1 MNKKRSEESP
11 QDTLPKEKIPKGKTP
26 KEKKPTDKL
35 ADKSGMTK
43 FLQHIFGDA
52 QKKTLRRLEKRVVE
66 INKLSIKYSEMDETE
81 LRSQTEKLKKR
92 LTKLQ
97 RQVEADRAIESVKS
111 GRNSSKK
118 ASSQIA
124 NESTSARPSR
134 SLKKKLQIT
143 NDNKAL
149 DALLPDAFALVREA
163 SERTLGMRP
172 FDVQLIGGIAL
183 HEGNVAEMK
192 TGEGK
197 TLVATLPAYLNAL
210 TGRGVHVVTVND
222 YLAQRD
228 AGWMGELYS
237 YLGLSVGVIINEASF
252 IYDESYENDD
262 HDDPRLRHLKPCTRK
277 EAYRADI
284 TYGTNNEFGFDYLRD
299 NMVKDSEFLRQRELN
314 FAIVD
319 EVDSILIDEARTPL
333 IISAPAADN
342 PESYYQFAKVC
353 ARLGDEDYIVDE
365 KRRTVTLTDAGVEK
379 VQQILGIK
387 TLYTTENTRIVYHL
401 EQALRAE
408 TLFRRDKDYV
418 VTNSGEVIIVDEHTG
433 RLMNGRRYNEGLHQA
448 IEAKEGVQVRQE
460 STTLATISFQNFF
473 RLYRKLSGMTGTAF
487 TEAEEFQQIYALDVI
502 QIPPNKPII
511 RVDKDDLIFRTE
523 AAKLKAIAKEVKHYH
538 DNGQPVLVGSD
549 SIENNER
556 IAAYLEQSGIPFE
569 ILNAKNNEH
578 EASIIAKAGEK
589 GAVTLAT
596 NMAGRGTD
604 IKLADGVRELGGLV
618 VIGTARHDS
627 RRVDNQ
633 LRGRGG
639 RQGDPGTTQF
649 FVSCEDDLMRIF
661 QGDRISVLMQRLGID
676 DDQPIRNKA
685 VSRTL
690 EQAQK
695 RIEGFNFDSRKN
707 VVQYDNVIN
716 RHRKVVYTM
725 RRKIL
730 DGDNIRPEITR
741 LYKDEVA
748 ELTQFSARVNKKF
761 DENFKR
767 VFDLDP
773 DLIHTIGH
781 TRKESGRY
789 KLALSAVEELYR
801 DKELEF
807 GEETMRKVEREV
819 YLNVL
824 DTLWMQHLENMQ
836 HLREGIHWRSV
847 GQRDPLVEYRSESQK
862 LFDGL
867 QRTLREEVMHILLS
881 LSQQDLA
888 AVADDKYDT
897 ELTKMAESAT
907 EKGVNEVSSGIKNL
921 DKEFTKDAQ
930 GVSPTAKRN
939 VRRIRAED
947 NGATVTAEALDGD
960 SASGELYLSDDDL
973 ATLSSSRSA
982 GGKNTDRNTKRNQA
996 RKAKKKARQNK
1007 KRSRR

>member
-1 MNKKRSEESP
+1 MKEKRSEHQKKVETQKS
-11 QDTLPKEKIPKGKTP
+11 KKSVKAP

-35 ADKSGMTK
+35 ADKTATTK

-52 QKKTLRRLEKRVVE
+52 QKRNLRRLRGRVAE
-66 INKLSIKYSEMDETE
+66 INKLSDKYASMSKKE
-81 LRSQTEKLKKR
+81 LQEQTEVLKKR
-92 LTKLQ
+92 LSKLQ
-97 RQVEADRAIESVKS
+97 KQNQAKIAAAKVKA
-111 GRNSSKK
+111 GKK
-118 ASSQIA
+118 SDKKSDKTTKKVDPKQDNIA
-124 NESTSARPSR
+124 NT
-134 SLKKKLQIT
+134 
-143 NDNKAL
+143 NKAL
-149 DALLPDAFALVREA
+149 DQILPDAFALVREA
-163 SERTLGMRP
+163 SERILKMRP

-197 TLVATLPAYLNAL
+197 TLVATLPVYLNAL

-228 AGWMGELYS
+228 AGWMGELYNF
-237 YLGLSVGVIINEASF
+237 LGLSVGVIINEASF
-252 IYDESYENDD
+252 VYDAEYENED
-262 HDDPRLRHLKPCTRK
+262 HDDPRLKHLKPATRK
-277 EAYRADI
+277 EAYLCDV

-299 NMVKDSEFLRQRELN
+299 NMVKDPEYLRQRELN

-333 IISAPAADN
+333 IISAPAGDN
-342 PESYYQFAKVC
+342 PESYYQFAKV
-353 ARLGDEDYIVDE
+353 AAQLSDNDYIIDE
-365 KRRTVTLTDAGVEK
+365 KRRTVALTDEGVDKVQKILGVE
-379 VQQILGIK
+379 
-387 TLYTTENTRIVYHL
+387 TLYSTANTRLVYHM

-408 TLFRRDKDYV
+408 TLFKRDKDYV
-418 VTNSGEVIIVDEHTG
+418 VTNSGEVVIVDEHTG

-473 RLYRKLSGMTGTAF
+473 RLYNKLSGMTGTAF

-502 QIPPNKPII
+502 QIPPNKKIA
-511 RVDKDDLIFRTE
+511 RVDKDDLIYRTE
-523 AAKLKAIAKEVKHYH
+523 AAKLKAVAAEVKKYH
-538 DNGQPVLVGSD
+538 EKGQPVLIGSD
-549 SIENNER
+549 SIANNER
-556 IAAYLEQSGIPFE
+556 IAAYLQKEGIPFE
-569 ILNAKNNEH
+569 LLNAKNNER
-578 EASIIAKAGEK
+578 EAAIIEKAGEK

-604 IKLADGVRELGGLV
+604 IKLGKGVKELGGLV

-661 QGDRISVLMQRLGID
+661 QGDRIALLMQRLGID
-676 DDQPIRNKA
+676 DDMPIRNKT
-685 VSRTL
+685 VSKTL

-725 RRKIL
+725 RRRIL
-730 DGDNIRPEITR
+730 DGDNIRPEISR
-741 LYKDEVA
+741 LYKDEIA
-748 ELTQFSARVNKKF
+748 ELTQFSSRVNKDF
-761 DENFKR
+761 VANFKK
-767 VFDLDP
+767 VFDLDD
-773 DLIHTIGH
+773 DLLETIGLM
-781 TRKESGRY
+781 RKEKDRY
-789 KLALSAVEELYR
+789 KLALAAVEELYS

-807 GEETMRKVEREV
+807 GEDTMRKIEREV
-819 YLNVL
+819 YLQVL

-847 GQRDPLVEYRSESQK
+847 GQRDPLVEYRAESQK

-867 QRTLREEVMHILLS
+867 QRALREEVMKILLS
-881 LSQQDLA
+881 VRLQDVNELS
-888 AVADDKYDT
+888 DDNYDT

-907 EKGVNEVSSGIKNL
+907 EKGVNEVSAGAKNM
-921 DKEFTKDAQ
+921 DDEFSKDENGLTK
-930 GVSPTAKRN
+930 VETRTT
-939 VRRIRAED
+939 I
-947 NGATVTAEALDGD
+947 
-960 SASGELYLSDDDL
+960 AS
-973 ATLSSSRSA
+973 
-982 GGKNTDRNTKRNQA
+982 GKNTNRNTKRNQA
-996 RKAKKKARQNK
+996 RKDKKKARQNK
-1007 KRSRR
+1007 KRGRK

>member
-1 MNKKRSEESP
+1 MKEKRSEHQKKVETQKS
-11 QDTLPKEKIPKGKTP
+11 KKSVKAP

-35 ADKSGMTK
+35 ADKTATTK

-52 QKKTLRRLEKRVVE
+52 QKRNLRRLRGRVAE
-66 INKLSIKYSEMDETE
+66 INKLSDKYASMSKKE
-81 LRSQTEKLKKR
+81 LQEQTEVLKKR
-92 LTKLQ
+92 LNKLQ
-97 RQVEADRAIESVKS
+97 KQNQAKIATAKVKAGKKSDKKSDKTAKKVDPKQV
-111 GRNSSKK
+111 N
-118 ASSQIA
+118 IA
-124 NESTSARPSR
+124 NT
-134 SLKKKLQIT
+134 
-143 NDNKAL
+143 NKAL
-149 DALLPDAFALVREA
+149 DQILPDAFALVREA
-163 SERTLGMRP
+163 SERILKMRP

-197 TLVATLPAYLNAL
+197 TLVATLPVYLNAL

-228 AGWMGELYS
+228 AGWMGELYNF
-237 YLGLSVGVIINEASF
+237 LGLSVGVIINEASF
-252 IYDESYENDD
+252 VYDAEYENED
-262 HDDPRLRHLKPCTRK
+262 HDDPRFKHLKPATRK
-277 EAYRADI
+277 EAYLCDV

-299 NMVKDSEFLRQRELN
+299 NMVKDPEYLRQRELN

-333 IISAPAADN
+333 IISAPAGDN
-342 PESYYQFAKVC
+342 PESYYQFAKV
-353 ARLGDEDYIVDE
+353 AAQLSDNDYIIDE
-365 KRRTVTLTDAGVEK
+365 KRRTVALTDEGVDKVQKILGVE
-379 VQQILGIK
+379 
-387 TLYTTENTRIVYHL
+387 TLYSTANTRLVYHM

-408 TLFRRDKDYV
+408 TLFKRDKDYV
-418 VTNSGEVIIVDEHTG
+418 VTNSGEVVIVDEHTG

-473 RLYRKLSGMTGTAF
+473 RLYNKLSGMTGTAF

-502 QIPPNKPII
+502 QIPPNKKIA
-511 RVDKDDLIFRTE
+511 RVDKDDLIYRTE
-523 AAKLKAIAKEVKHYH
+523 AAKLKAVAAEVKKYH
-538 DNGQPVLVGSD
+538 EKGQPVLIGSD
-549 SIENNER
+549 SIANNER
-556 IAAYLEQSGIPFE
+556 IAAYLQKEGIPFE
-569 ILNAKNNEH
+569 LLNAKNNER
-578 EASIIAKAGEK
+578 EAAIIEKAGEK

-604 IKLADGVRELGGLV
+604 IKLGKGVKELGGLV

-661 QGDRISVLMQRLGID
+661 QGDRIALLMQRLGID
-676 DDQPIRNKA
+676 DDMPIRNKT
-685 VSRTL
+685 VSKTL

-725 RRKIL
+725 RRRIL
-730 DGDNIRPEITR
+730 DGDNIRPEISR
-741 LYKDEVA
+741 LYKDEIA
-748 ELTQFSARVNKKF
+748 ELTQFSSRVNKDF
-761 DENFKR
+761 VANFKK
-767 VFDLDP
+767 VFDLDD
-773 DLIHTIGH
+773 DLLETIGLM
-781 TRKESGRY
+781 RKEKDRY
-789 KLALSAVEELYR
+789 KLALAAVEELYS

-807 GEETMRKVEREV
+807 GEDTMRKIEREV
-819 YLNVL
+819 YLQVL

-847 GQRDPLVEYRSESQK
+847 GQRDPLVEYRAESQK

-867 QRTLREEVMHILLS
+867 QRALREEVMKILLS
-881 LSQQDLA
+881 VRLQDVNELS
-888 AVADDKYDT
+888 DDNYDT

-907 EKGVNEVSSGIKNL
+907 EKGVNEVSAGAKNM
-921 DKEFTKDAQ
+921 DDEFSKDENGLTK
-930 GVSPTAKRN
+930 VETRTT
-939 VRRIRAED
+939 I
-947 NGATVTAEALDGD
+947 
-960 SASGELYLSDDDL
+960 AS
-973 ATLSSSRSA
+973 
-982 GGKNTDRNTKRNQA
+982 GKNTNRNTKRNQA
-996 RKAKKKARQNK
+996 RKDKKKARQNK
-1007 KRSRR
+1007 KRGRK